1 MKILVTGGAGYI
13 GSHVAL
19 ALIDKNFDVIVLDNL
34 STGFK
39 ELIHKKAKFI
49 EGDYANLDLLTQIF
63 DNNEFS
69 AVMHCAGD
77 IKVEESVKDPHKY
90 YYNNTFK
97 TLQFVNFISQTS
109 VKNIIFSS
117 TALVYDI
124 NNGGLVTE
132 SSNLEPVNP
141 YGSSKLMSER
151 ILQDIAKVSELKY
164 FILRYFNVA
173 GSDLL
178 NRSGQMNENTTHLIK
193 ACVECALN
201 KRKKIEIY
209 GNQYQTKDGTCVR
222 DYIHIEDLVSGHLIA
237 LEHLVNNGNSDICNL
252 GYGIGHSV
260 LEIVDKTRKLS
271 GNNFSVKFTQSR
283 DGDPPILISNSTKMK
298 ELYNW
303 RTDYNSIEK
312 IINSA
317 LLWEKKI
324 TKFYN

>member
-97 TLQFVNFISQTS
+97 TLKFVNFISQTS

-252 GYGIGHSV
+252 GYGIGHTV

-271 GNNFSVKFTQSR
+271 GNNFSIKFTQSR
-283 DGDPPILISNSTKMK
+283 DGDPPILISNSTHLSPIFFAKSGCQ
-298 ELYNW
+298 W
-303 RTDYNSIEK
+303 I
-312 IINSA
+312 
-317 LLWEKKI
+317 LLD
-324 TKFYN
+324 

>member
-271 GNNFSVKFTQSR
+271 GNNFSIKFTQSR